1 MNKPDLWMQVVKKCF
16 RDSLGQTCGFTGTCY
31 AADRC
36 PFCDRV
42 SFELCP
48 NAVSPVFLFSC
59 WIFLLNYLNWSTFW
73 FMAHGISR
81 SFKFTELSRGTF
93 FHGTTVQPCLWGNIT
108 MNRRGDFLEISDDD
122 GQLKRVLRETGALF
136 SPWFPFIGA
145 SKTTDLKPQT
155 LG

>member
-1 MNKPDLWMQVVKKCF
+1 MQLQVALARKSSRTDSQPAASSLEYKACSYGEWILCLKISDSTGLNLWDLWMQVVKKCF

-48 NAVSPVFLFSC
+48 TLVSPVFLFSC

-81 SFKFTELSRGTF
+81 SFKFTELS
-93 FHGTTVQPCLWGNIT
+93 HV
-108 MNRRGDFLEISDDD
+108 
-122 GQLKRVLRETGALF
+122 VHLF
-136 SPWFPFIGA
+136 MAQQCSHVFEV
-145 SKTTDLKPQT
+145 T
-155 LG
+155 